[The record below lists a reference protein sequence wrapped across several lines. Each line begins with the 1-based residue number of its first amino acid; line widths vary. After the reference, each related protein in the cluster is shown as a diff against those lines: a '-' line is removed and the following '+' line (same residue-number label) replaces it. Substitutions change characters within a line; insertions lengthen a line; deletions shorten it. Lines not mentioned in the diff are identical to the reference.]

1 MPNVTAIV
9 NKSGRLY
16 LNQVCLRT
24 VLSISDVVLS
34 RVLSID
40 FLITRN
46 QEFIIKKEKGEKDR
60 KQENEK
66 GRERTTNTFSFCRC
80 HT

>member
-1 MPNVTAIV
+1 MPNVTAIAS
-9 NKSGRLY
+9 KSGRLY

-24 VLSISDVVLS
+24 VLSISDVILS

-40 FLITRN
+40 LLITRN
-46 QEFIIKKEKGEKDR
+46 REFIIKKEKGEKDR

-66 GRERTTNTFSFCRC
+66 GRKRTTNTFSFCRC

>member
-9 NKSGRLY
+9 SKAGRLH

-24 VLSISDVVLS
+24 VLSISDVLS

-40 FLITRN
+40 LLITRN

-60 KQENEK
+60 K
-66 GRERTTNTFSFCRC
+66 
-80 HT
+80 